1 MRWLLCACVLVCVA
15 GCGRKATRE
24 DCESIVDKNVEVKLR
39 DEGMTDP
46 AIVQKR
52 KEELRASLKD
62 DIDRC
67 VGKRVTDGMLACV
80 KNAEKAEQ
88 IDKCLR

>member
-1 MRWLLCACVLVCVA
+1 MRLGTCAFLCLGLIA
-15 GCGRKATRE
+15 CGRKATRA
-24 DCESIVDKNVEVKLR
+24 DCEAVVDKNVEVKLKA
-39 DEGMTDP
+39 DGVTDP
-46 AIVQKR
+46 PLVQKR

-67 VGKRVTDGMLACV
+67 VGKRVTDGMLKCV
-80 KNAEKAEQ
+80 KAAETAEQ